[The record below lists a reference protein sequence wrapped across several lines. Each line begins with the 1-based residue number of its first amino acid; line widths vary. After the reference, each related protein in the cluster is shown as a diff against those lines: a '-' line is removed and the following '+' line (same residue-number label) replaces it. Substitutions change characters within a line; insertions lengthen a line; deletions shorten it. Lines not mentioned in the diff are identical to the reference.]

1 MHLPDSE
8 RSVMEVLWERGPL
21 TAREAAAEL
30 KTRVSWSKTTSYTM
44 LTRCVEKGYLR
55 RTEPNFLCTPILT
68 KEEVARRETGA
79 LLRHDYDGSADLLVA
94 ALVGQKKLNLDQI
107 KKLYEL
113 LLEMDGQ

>member
-1 MHLPDSE
+1 
-8 RSVMEVLWERGPL
+8 MEVFWEYGPM
-21 TAREAAAEL
+21 TPKDAAEEL
-30 KTRVSWSKTTSYTM
+30 RRRVDWRKTTTHTM

-68 KEEVARRETGA
+68 KEEVARRETAA